1 MCLNL
6 CSHLILF
13 FFLRIYSRS
22 RIHGSED
29 MNIFQVLKIYDQIA
43 IQKPLYYTLA
53 STEHSHFKMFSVID
67 EKLLSFLSSECLFYI
82 D

>member
-1 MCLNL
+1 
-6 CSHLILF
+6 
-13 FFLRIYSRS
+13 
-22 RIHGSED
+22 
-29 MNIFQVLKIYDQIA
+29 MNISQVLKIYSQIA